1 MNSSNLT
8 TGRPPLR
15 RRVLLGTVSA
25 LALGA
30 AVVAGTVLPNISANA
45 QPVVI
50 AQPVT
55 LPSFADVVDAVAP
68 AVVGIRVRGEST
80 QQISI
85 PGLDNLPPGVPEQ
98 FFRGLPEQETV
109 PTTSIG
115 SGFFVSEDGY
125 IVTNNHVVDHNAT
138 DYTVILNDGTEL
150 TATLIGTD
158 ELTDLALLKVDA
170 DHPFAYV
177 EFATGEVRVGD
188 WAIAVGT
195 PFGLGNTV
203 TAGIVSAK
211 GRQIG
216 SSAYDDYIQIDAA
229 VNQGNSGGPTFNLAG
244 QVIGVNT
251 AIYSPTGGNVGIA
264 FDIPATVAADV
275 IADLKDDGVV
285 SRGYLGIQIQSVDAT
300 MAGALGLPG
309 PGGAL
314 VGGPN
319 GDSPAF
325 AAGIQT
331 RDVILKLNGEDVADS
346 TDLARK
352 IGALDPGVAVT
363 LTVFRNGQTMDI
375 TVTLT
380 AMPTDAERDAA
391 NTAPTP
397 SPGEPAPEANIGLA
411 IGNYQGQVVIA
422 DINPTGSAAQAG
434 LKQGDVIV
442 AIGDTQVQSTQD
454 VRDAVQAARDGDRP
468 AVLFQVTR
476 DGATLFFAVPL

>member
-1 MNSSNLT
+1 LNT
-8 TGRPPLR
+8 TTPIAARASIG

-25 LALGA
+25 LALGS
-30 AVVAGTVLPNISANA
+30 AVIVGTTLPPGSANA

-50 AQPVT
+50 SQPVA

-80 QQISI
+80 RRISI
-85 PGLDNLPPGVPEQ
+85 PGLENLPRGVPEQ
-98 FFRGLPEQETV
+98 FFRGLPEEETV
-109 PTTSIG
+109 PTTSMG
-115 SGFFVSEDGY
+115 SGFFISEDGY
-125 IVTNNHVVDHNAT
+125 LVTNNHVVNRGSPE
-138 DYTVILNDGTEL
+138 YTVIMNDGTEY

-170 DHPFAYV
+170 DRSFRYV
-177 EFATGEVRVGD
+177 EFAPGEVRVGD

-203 TAGIVSAK
+203 TAGIVSAE
-211 GRQIG
+211 GRSLG
-216 SSAYDDYIQIDAA
+216 NSAYDDYIQIDAA

-264 FDIPATVAADV
+264 FAIPATVAANVVAELRDN
-275 IADLKDDGVV
+275 GSV
-285 SRGYLGIQIQSVDAT
+285 SRGFLGVQIQSIDASL
-300 MAGALGLPG
+300 AGALGLPG

-314 VGGPN
+314 VGGPT

-331 RDVILKLNGEDVADS
+331 RDVILRLNGEDIADS

-352 IGALDPGVAVT
+352 IGALDPGASVT
-363 LTVFRNGQTMDI
+363 LTVFRSGETIEI
-375 TVTLT
+375 TVTLG
-380 AMPTDAERDAA
+380 AMPTEAQRAA
-391 NTAPTP
+391 AQEPAPV
-397 SPGEPAPEANIGLA
+397 EPAPEINIGMA
-411 IGNYQGQVVIA
+411 IGTYQGNVVIA
-422 DINPTGSAAQAG
+422 DLNPTGSAAQAG
-434 LKQGDVIV
+434 LRQGDVIV
-442 AIGDTQVQSTQD
+442 AVGDTQVQSTQD
-454 VRDAVQAARDGDRP
+454 VRDAVTAARDADRP

-476 DGATLFFAVPL
+476 SGATLFVAVPL